1 MRKRVLL
8 KDIYADVKSFGDK
21 KVTVM
26 GWTRTIRDSKAF
38 GFIEI
43 NDGSCFRNVQVVFER
58 EKIDNYDEIARQN
71 VGASLIVDGTLVLT
85 PEAKQPFEI
94 KAEKI
99 TVEGTS
105 SPDYPLQK
113 KRHSLEYLREIA
125 Y

>member
-58 EKIDNYDEIARQN
+58 EKSIITTKSPGRTSARR
-71 VGASLIVDGTLVLT
+71 
-85 PEAKQPFEI
+85 
-94 KAEKI
+94 
-99 TVEGTS
+99 S
-105 SPDYPLQK
+105 SWTA
-113 KRHSLEYLREIA
+113 RSF
-125 Y
+125 